1 MYTANLCINRYI
13 HLPPELYLII
23 RNFLYYPH
31 EYPYLERKMYNST
44 LSNLP
49 KLSSYPFEDQM
60 TWVKNSRLCKYSYIL
75 YHTKSEP
82 LSYISII
89 EYVAL
94 RDKDQMKM
102 TYWKDFF
109 RRRYMWRHYL
119 RNNNLARKINK
130 RVYRIT

>member
-1 MYTANLCINRYI
+1 M
-13 HLPPELYLII
+13 
-23 RNFLYYPH
+23 
-31 EYPYLERKMYNST
+31 ERKIYNST
-44 LSNLP
+44 LNNLP

-75 YHTKSEP
+75 YHTKSDP

-119 RNNNLARKINK
+119 MHFLLNPDFFFAQL
-130 RVYRIT
+130 RILFNGGK